1 MQLVPPQIE
10 EQEDEIKRMNEL
22 IAQAKVYAIRDAQ
35 LSEKDAIRAELV
47 AEERRLD
54 EVCFGV
60 LACV

>member
-1 MQLVPPQIE
+1 MRLVLLQIE